1 MYVCGFA
8 TCKFIGSVFS
18 SACSVAVAASA
29 CTTTVHAMQGK
40 LFVCVLYIYV
50 FPLCF
55 YLCLRASMQLSASCR
70 GFKCPSACPGTSV
83 GWFLHKWNAAVD

>member
-18 SACSVAVAASA
+18 YKVSARSVAVAASA

-40 LFVCVLYIYV
+40 LFVCDLYICVSSV
-50 FPLCF
+50 F
-55 YLCLRASMQLSASCR
+55 LSVFTCIYAIE
-70 GFKCPSACPGTSV
+70 SV
-83 GWFLHKWNAAVD
+83 LQGV